1 MILSPDLHA
10 RLLSQTTNKVTNWP
24 TETWVIHEAN
34 DPGKSVQ
41 QVTLFRDQ
49 GAWYAWTGNII
60 RNAQR
65 ELAKALAALRNE
77 VES

>member
-10 RLLSQTTNKVTNWP
+10 RLLSQTTNKVTSWP
-24 TETWVIHEAN
+24 TETWVIHEAG
-34 DPGKSVQ
+34 DPYTAIQ
-41 QVTLFRDQ
+41 QVTLFHDH

-65 ELAKALAALRNE
+65 ELAKALARLRNE
-77 VES
+77 ES